1 MTAFLFV
8 LGVAALVFILW
19 LMAGIRRIGAISTGQ
34 PIGDRTGTALILIDL
49 QQVFWDHGPYAEAA
63 KTAARTVILDEVE
76 TARTKGFPIIALRQ
90 EWSIPATR
98 MVARL
103 FMKGQAIAGTAGT
116 ELAAPFAGLADHVLI
131 KRVQDAFD
139 TAELDALLREF
150 GVGQIRIVGLDF
162 NHCVQKTA
170 LAARNRG
177 FDVTIVQ
184 HGTLAAAPIKDAT
197 NRLTARHVV
206 LQ

>member
-76 TARTKGFPIIALRQ
+76 TAKTKGFPIIALRQ

-177 FDVTIVQ
+177 VDVTIVQ

-197 NRLTARHVV
+197 NRLTARDVV